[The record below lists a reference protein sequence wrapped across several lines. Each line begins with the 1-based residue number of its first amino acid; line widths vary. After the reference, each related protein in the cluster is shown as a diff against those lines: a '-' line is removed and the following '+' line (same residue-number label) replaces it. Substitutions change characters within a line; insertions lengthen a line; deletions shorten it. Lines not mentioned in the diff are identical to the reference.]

1 MLLTS
6 QFHCN
11 ITISLVVKEL
21 RGTPSLYTQVL
32 KSLHSK
38 SQVITKEAIGKISI
52 NHVFLRFLN
61 RRNKVKSRDNRWKTF
76 VKEYLFNR
84 GCALSLMLLY

>member
-1 MLLTS
+1 MLLIS

-11 ITISLVVKEL
+11 ITIPLVVKEL
-21 RGTPSLYTQVL
+21 QGTPSLYAQAL

-38 SQVITKEAIGKISI
+38 SQVITKEAIGKMSV

-76 VKEYLFNR
+76 VKAYLFN
-84 GCALSLMLLY
+84 